1 MNSPIHRQI
10 RLLLWL
16 YMILW
21 AFEGALRFWV
31 FPGLYGPLALV
42 RDPVVIIIYALA
54 LQNRALPM
62 NMYVSALLV
71 LAMLSVPASILFG
84 HGDLTVTAYGV
95 RSNFLHLPLM
105 FMIGHV
111 FRARDLQ
118 KLAGWIMLLSVPM
131 AVLAADQF
139 RSPAGALINKGGM
152 ATHYGTV
159 RPAGTFAF
167 VLALVYFQTLVA
179 AFTAHRLMKSP
190 RAWGLVA
197 IASAFSL
204 FVMVSV
210 SGSRT
215 AVVAV
220 AVIVVLALALA
231 IRAAKQLVPMLVG
244 LALVAALVGGFGS
257 SELLED
263 GTEQLAKRFRD
274 AGSSGSVVSQAVD
287 RVFGGTLGVTGNIW
301 DYDWLGQGVGLGT
314 NFGGQTFTGK
324 RGAFLVGEG
333 EWSRVMGELGII
345 LGLPFLIIRTGLVFY
360 LATRAWTAHVRY
372 HDPLPFLLFGAACIP
387 MLMGQWGVPALQ
399 GFAPISAGLC
409 LAAANAARRAYLEQR
424 MEKTSSDES
433 LNELALPAPHH
444 AL

>member
-1 MNSPIHRQI
+1 
-10 RLLLWL
+10 
-16 YMILW
+16 MILW
-21 AFEGALRFWV
+21 VVEGALRFWV
-31 FPGLYGPLALV
+31 FPSLYGPLALV
-42 RDPVVIIIYALA
+42 RDPVVIVIYALA
-54 LQNRALPM
+54 LQNRSLPM
-62 NMYVSALLV
+62 NGFVSALLA
-71 LAMLSVPASILFG
+71 LAMLSIPASILVG
-84 HGDLTVTAYGV
+84 HGDLAVTAYGV

-105 FMIGHV
+105 FVIGHV
-111 FRARDLQ
+111 FRAQELQ
-118 KLAGWIMLLSVPM
+118 KLAGWVMLLSVPM

-152 ATHYGTV
+152 ETHYGTV

-179 AFTAHRLMKSP
+179 AFTAHRLIKYP
-190 RAWGLVA
+190 RAWGVVA

-231 IRAAKQLVPMLVG
+231 IRAARQLVPMLIG

-257 SELLED
+257 SELLEA
-263 GTEQLAKRFRD
+263 GTEQLAKRFSD

-287 RVFGGTLGVTGNIW
+287 RVLGGTLGVTGNVLN
-301 DYDWLGQGVGLGT
+301 YDWLGQGVGLGT

-333 EWSRVMGELGII
+333 EWSRVMGELGIL
-345 LGLPFLIIRTGLVFY
+345 LGLPFLMVRTGLVFY
-360 LATRAWTAHVRY
+360 LASRAWTAHIRY
-372 HDPLPFLLFGAACIP
+372 RDPLPFLLFGAACIP

-409 LAAANAARRAYLEQR
+409 LAASKAARLAHTKQR
-424 MEKTSSDES
+424 NARITSLDSS
-433 LNELALPAPHH
+433 NALALPAPSH
-444 AL
+444 AS